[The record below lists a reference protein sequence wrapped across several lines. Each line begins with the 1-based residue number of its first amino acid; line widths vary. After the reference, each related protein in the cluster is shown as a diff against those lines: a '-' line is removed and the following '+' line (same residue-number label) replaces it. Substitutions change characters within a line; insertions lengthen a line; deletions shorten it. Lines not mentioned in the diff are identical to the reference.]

1 MDNGRFTP
9 ICGIQTNRISGFKEN
24 LSMLTFFRNIRK
36 KLAAENKVMAYLRYA
51 IGEIVLVVIGILIA
65 LQINNWNE
73 LRKQNI
79 AETEFIEGVKKDL
92 IQDKHYIVIVLK
104 QMEPKIEAFNL
115 LNNEVLLKRHNEN
128 IDSLFQNYFVT
139 QRTFYPVTGSF
150 QSGISGNV
158 INNYK
163 NKEITSLVIK
173 LYNSTYSRLIDNGK
187 ILDDRWDYLRRKY
200 IHEYRTGNFQT
211 AKFSEIM
218 DDMYYHYI
226 QLQWYRGVL
235 NDTLIEIDELF
246 KKINDEI
253 L

>member
-1 MDNGRFTP
+1 MIR
-9 ICGIQTNRISGFKEN
+9 
-24 LSMLTFFRNIRK
+24 FFRNIRQ

-92 IQDKHYIVIVLK
+92 TQDKQYIQLVLK
-104 QMEPKIEAFNL
+104 QTHPRIDAFEL
-115 LNNEVLLKRHNEN
+115 LNNKELSKTHNKNLTSVDSLLK
-128 IDSLFQNYFVT
+128 IYFT
-139 QRTFYPVTGSF
+139 SGERTFYPVYGSF
-150 QSGISGNV
+150 QSAVSGSEL
-158 INNYK
+158 NNYK
-163 NKEITSLVIK
+163 DKEIISSIIK

-187 ILDDRWDYLRRKY
+187 MLDDRWAYLRKKY
-200 IHEYRTGNFQT
+200 IHESRTGNFLIMDNER
-211 AKFSEIM
+211 FSEIT
-218 DDMYYHYI
+218 DDMYYHYLM
-226 QLQWYRGVL
+226 LQWYRGL
-235 NDTLIEIDELF
+235 LKDTLIEIDGLF